1 MKDKHHI
8 VTSSALYRIGYRFEG
23 NKVLQSALSTLKYL
37 PFPYQLSPVTV
48 GDHILYVQRFDRFLA
63 LLLRKAA
70 LLSSL
75 EVYFLQR
82 LCSTGMTFIEIGAN
96 IGFHTVELAKLV
108 GSKGRLI
115 VYEPDRS
122 NFETLRKKFYC

>member
-1 MKDKHHI
+1 M
-8 VTSSALYRIGYRFEG
+8 
-23 NKVLQSALSTLKYL
+23 LQSALSALKYL
-37 PFPYQLSPVTV
+37 PSPYQLSPVTV

-96 IGFHTVELAKLV
+96 IGFRTVELAKLV